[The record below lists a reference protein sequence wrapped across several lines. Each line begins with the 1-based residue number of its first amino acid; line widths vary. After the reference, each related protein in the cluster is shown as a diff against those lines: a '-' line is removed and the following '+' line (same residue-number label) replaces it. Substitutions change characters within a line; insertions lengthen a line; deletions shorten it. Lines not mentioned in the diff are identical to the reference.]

1 MSPGLQGAWRLASWS
16 EIRPVLAVLNTE
28 ELACLNLARAQ
39 GARRGLVKSRSER
52 APGPALAGVTSCQT
66 LGNDDMDGTDF
77 VVPPVRQSY
86 SSPAGAMDVG

>member
-1 MSPGLQGAWRLASWS
+1 M
-16 EIRPVLAVLNTE
+16 LAVLNTE

-86 SSPAGAMDVG
+86 AAPGAMDVG